1 MTQWTKRILRRK
13 NGKGTVTEADDN
25 NEVKATKLMEFIE
38 ASDAKKAKKGIKIRF
53 MHDLGQGTVYWLEGE
68 VEERLT
74 KIEKARRLKYAEN
87 FFRIGSLKVINYWG
101 EDPKPLPATVC
112 SNLTSNVGWTIGTEV
127 LLPTDDNSA
136 IEIKPS
142 DIPDSKK
149 EEEVDQENGDETPED
164 QSDDEGA
171 NGALWRVKIM
181 PGINENGTDTESLNN
196 IRLANNKLED
206 DASTDVSEISDD
218 VNEIRR
224 LRTVHPDD

>member
-1 MTQWTKRILRRK
+1 MTK
-13 NGKGTVTEADDN
+13 NGKGTVTETNDN
-25 NEVKATKLMEFIE
+25 NEVKATKLMEFID
-38 ASDAKKAKKGIKIRF
+38 ASDAKKAKKGITIRF

-87 FFRIGSLKVINYWG
+87 FFRIGSLKVINSWG

-164 QSDDEGA
+164 QSDNEGA
-171 NGALWRVKIM
+171 NGASCRVKIM

-196 IRLANNKLED
+196 IR
-206 DASTDVSEISDD
+206 
-218 VNEIRR
+218 
-224 LRTVHPDD
+224 